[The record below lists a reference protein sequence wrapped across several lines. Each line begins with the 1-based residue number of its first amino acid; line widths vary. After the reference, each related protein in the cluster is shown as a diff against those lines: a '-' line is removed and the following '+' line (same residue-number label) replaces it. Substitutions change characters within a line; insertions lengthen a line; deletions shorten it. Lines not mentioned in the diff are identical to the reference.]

1 MYRATAR
8 RPGGYALILDP
19 AASGGQVEADTISC
33 GHCGRIVHLGLNEPQ
48 GGGCYECG
56 EPLCQPG
63 VEANVC
69 SPMELYLDAHE
80 GRPLRGRWAESF
92 REWNRKRLGRA

>member
-1 MYRATAR
+1 MYRASVR

-19 AASGGQVEADTISC
+19 VASGGQVEADTITC
-33 GHCGRIVHLGLNEPQ
+33 GHCGGIVHIGLADPE
-48 GGGCYECG
+48 GGGCYQCG
-56 EPLCQPG
+56 EALCKACVDAG
-63 VEANVC
+63 VC

-92 REWNRKRLGRA
+92 AEWNRRRLGR